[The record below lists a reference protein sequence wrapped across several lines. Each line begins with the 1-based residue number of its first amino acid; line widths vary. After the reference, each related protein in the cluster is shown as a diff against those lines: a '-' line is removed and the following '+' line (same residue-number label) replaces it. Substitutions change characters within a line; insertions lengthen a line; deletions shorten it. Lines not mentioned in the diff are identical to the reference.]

1 MSRSGPVSE
10 PNPPDLA
17 EMLLGEVWPLP
28 Q

>member
-17 EMLLGEVWPLP
+17 EVLLGKVWPLP
-28 Q
+28 